1 MFSIDYWIKEV
12 LKFMKKR
19 GVILKLL
26 TEDNGRYGL
35 KIVGLDSELSG
46 KVYDWFYRYKNNEF

>member
-12 LKFMKKR
+12 LKFMKRR

-26 TEDNGRYGL
+26 TEDNGHYGL
-35 KIVGLDSELSG
+35 KIVGLDNELSG